1 MTLKNVDIPVYFCKK
16 HFGQLHYFK
25 NNKIILPTYPNFKK
39 HATGNTHFFCLAL
52 SSFSFRCRCH
62 KCNIQFETRAELRR
76 HKRKEHPEPS
86 SPVECPVCHKK
97 YNNNYMR
104 DHLKSHNSDAFK
116 CDICEKLFSSRSNL
130 SKHKRKHNP
139 DYVPRPSERKC
150 AGPKRHECEECQ
162 KKFDTPTALEV
173 KPGF

>member
-1 MTLKNVDIPVYFCKK
+1 MSIYQSIFVKSTS
-16 HFGQLHYFK
+16 G
-25 NNKIILPTYPNFKK
+25 NNIISKITKLSYLPTLILRSMLPEI
-39 HATGNTHFFCLAL
+39 HIFFCLAL

-139 DYVPRPSERKC
+139 GLCSPSQR
-150 AGPKRHECEECQ
+150 
-162 KKFDTPTALEV
+162 T
-173 KPGF
+173 